1 MSDTNKYP
9 SMEIPEQIW
18 AEVDRRESGDPP
30 RPMSATDE
38 ATIRDLQAEFE
49 TLLTELREPPPVD
62 LFLDESDCRRAI
74 ELVERLA
81 ETRVLA
87 DEHPDLDRIGPYQVV
102 TRVAHGGM
110 GTVYKAFHT
119 KLKRVVA
126 VKVLPASRTQDAAA
140 VARFERE
147 MEVIGKLNHRHIVA
161 AVDAGEADAM
171 HYLVMEYVDG
181 VDLSTLVR
189 RVGPLAPAD
198 ACEIAR
204 QAALGLKE
212 AHAHG
217 IVHRDIKP
225 SNLILADAGPSTAEP
240 VVKILDFGLA
250 RLGPLAA
257 TDDELTVSGQIMGT
271 LKYMAPEQCSRS
283 HDVDIRADIYSLGAT
298 LYRMLSGE
306 SPFSTDQFD
315 SPLALVAALASVEPV
330 SLSRRRGDLPRQVVE
345 VVERMMAKNPDKRFL
360 APDDVV
366 VALTPLSQSANLT
379 DLLGRARASETA
391 ATSDISMS
399 QVRAAASSPA
409 PAQQNRSNTALPRL
423 SLPQV
428 FVFIGA
434 VVATAIATYMLAKS
448 LNETPASQHTQDAD
462 TEKQT
467 ATTNAVERTAAAP
480 STSSDPFQRAR
491 DAAEWLVSQRA
502 NLGLGAEGPGF
513 VELKPGDQ
521 VPKQGFHL
529 QTASLAG
536 NKSITD
542 EDLARFG
549 SLPFFVTLVL
559 NDTNIGDEGLRRLGD
574 LPLLQYLYLSQTK
587 ITDAGLAEL
596 TRFPQLKML
605 HLFNTAVTDA
615 GMQHLVANQ
624 NLTELYL
631 VRCRISDEGLKH
643 LSALKNLKSVQL
655 QETSVTAQGIAT
667 LRTALPECQ
676 VGTTISEA
684 EIAAAMAAQ
693 QNNSNSQQP

>member
-1 MSDTNKYP
+1 M
-9 SMEIPEQIW
+9 
-18 AEVDRRESGDPP
+18 AEP
-30 RPMSATDE
+30 DE
-38 ATIRDLQAEFE
+38 ATIRDLQAELE
-49 TLLTELREPPPVD
+49 TFLTELRDPPPID
-62 LFLDESDCRRAI
+62 DFFDESDCRRAI

-81 ETRVLA
+81 ETRTLA
-87 DEHPDLDRIGPYQVV
+87 DEQPDLDRIGPYQVV
-102 TRVAHGGM
+102 TRLAHGGM
-110 GTVYKAFHT
+110 GTVYKAVHT

-126 VKVLPASRTQDAAA
+126 IKVLPTSRTQDAAA

-161 AVDAGEADAM
+161 AVDAGEADGM

-181 VDLSTLVR
+181 IDLSTLVR

-198 ACEIAR
+198 ACEISR

-225 SNLILADAGPSTAEP
+225 SNLILADAGPSNAEP
-240 VVKILDFGLA
+240 IVKILDFGLA
-250 RLGPLAA
+250 RRGPLAT
-257 TDDELTVSGQIMGT
+257 TDDELTVTGQIMGT

-306 SPFSTDQFD
+306 PPFSTDQFD

-330 SLSRRRGDLPRQVVE
+330 SLSTRRSDLPPQVVE
-345 VVERMMAKNPDKRFL
+345 VVERMMAKNPSKRFL

-366 VALTPLSQSANLT
+366 AALTPLSQAADLT
-379 DLLGRARASETA
+379 ELLKRARTGELAVA
-391 ATSDISMS
+391 SDISLP
-399 QVRAAASSPA
+399 QVRTVASAPA
-409 PAQQNRSNTALPRL
+409 PAQQNSSTTALPRL
-423 SLPQV
+423 GLPHV
-428 FVFIGA
+428 LVFIA
-434 VVATAIATYMLAKS
+434 AIVATAIATYVLVNS
-448 LNETPASQHTQDAD
+448 LGMRDSSLPQTQDAD
-462 TEKQT
+462 TEQPT
-467 ATTNAVERTAAAP
+467 PTTSAIERTAGAP
-480 STSSDPFQRAR
+480 LASSDPFQRAR
-491 DAAEWLVSQRA
+491 DVAEWLVSERA
-502 NLGLGAEGPGF
+502 NLGLGAEGPGL
-513 VELKPGDQ
+513 VELKPGDEL
-521 VPKQGFHL
+521 PKQGFHL
-529 QTASLAG
+529 HTASLAG
-536 NKSITD
+536 NKNITD

-559 NDTNIGDEGLRRLGD
+559 NETNIGDEGLRRLGE

-596 TRFPQLKML
+596 KRFPQLKML

-615 GMQHLVANQ
+615 GLQHLVANQ
-624 NLTELYL
+624 NLAELYL
-631 VRCRISDEGLKH
+631 VRCRIGDDGLKQ
-643 LSALKNLKSVQL
+643 LARLKNLKSVQL
-655 QETSVTAQGIAT
+655 QETAVTAQGIAA

-684 EIAAAMAAQ
+684 EIAAAMAGQ
-693 QNNSNSQQP
+693 QNNSNSP